1 MASQVN
7 NGMGE
12 VGPGIVS
19 YPLRRYLLDSS
30 RGKRRDYWPFIYAVR
45 FAGLNAL
52 AINTDTVQA
61 VTLDT
66 DAPFLWL
73 GTMGA
78 DTMTVGAGHL
88 NNATLMVRIG
98 GSGGKAW
105 ARTAPT
111 WRNVVGY
118 RPQPCMLP
126 SPLLIPAG
134 SEFHCTLRLQVVTT
148 NVAAWLMFV
157 GLKVYG
163 WGPNNAAA

>member
-7 NGMGE
+7 NRMGE

-45 FAGLNAL
+45 FAGLNVL

-78 DTMTVGAGHL
+78 DMMPGNNHL

-105 ARTAPT
+105 ARTAPA
-111 WRNVVGY
+111 WRNVVGL

-126 SPLLIPAG
+126 APLLIPAG
-134 SEFHCTLRLQVVTT
+134 SEFHCTLRLQAAAATT
-148 NVAAWLMFV
+148 TAWIEFV

-163 WGPNNAAA
+163 WGPHNAAA